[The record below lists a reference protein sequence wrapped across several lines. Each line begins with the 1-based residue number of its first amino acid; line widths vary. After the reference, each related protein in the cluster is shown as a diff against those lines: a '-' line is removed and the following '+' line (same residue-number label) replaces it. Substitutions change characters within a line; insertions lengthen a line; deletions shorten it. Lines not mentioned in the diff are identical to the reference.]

1 MPSKEELIERSTL
14 KEIEDVASRVFHVLT
29 EDPSLENARI
39 ANAIGLLTAHLIET
53 GRMTETQLDDFLLEV
68 AT

>member
-29 EDPSLENARI
+29 EDPSLENVRI

-53 GRMTETQLDDFLLEV
+53 GQMTETQLDDFLLEV